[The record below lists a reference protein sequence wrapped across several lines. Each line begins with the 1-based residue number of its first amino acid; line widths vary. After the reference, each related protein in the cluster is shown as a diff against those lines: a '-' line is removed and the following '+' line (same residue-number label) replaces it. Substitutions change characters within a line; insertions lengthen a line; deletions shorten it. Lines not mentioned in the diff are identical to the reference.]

1 MQKDNMEKRS
11 FNKERRD
18 FKRDF
23 KDKESKFRKDHPS
36 GFKERESKFDKYK
49 KDDSRKD
56 NYKKKRFD
64 DEVVEKVDK
73 VYYTDNPDLI
83 YDEGVKVRLE
93 FTTLSHDARG
103 IAKINGV
110 SRKGLELVNYPIFV
124 NGVLPGEKANVEITS
139 YFFIP
144 LHSL

>member
-1 MQKDNMEKRS
+1 MEKRS

-64 DEVVEKVDK
+64 IL
-73 VYYTDNPDLI
+73 NW
-83 YDEGVKVRLE
+83 
-93 FTTLSHDARG
+93 
-103 IAKINGV
+103 
-110 SRKGLELVNYPIFV
+110 LELKGGCGYA
-124 NGVLPGEKANVEITS
+124 GDLPKN
-139 YFFIP
+139 
-144 LHSL
+144 

>member
-1 MQKDNMEKRS
+1 MEKRS

-49 KDDSRKD
+49 KDDSRKE

-73 VYYTDNPDLI
+73 VYYTDL
-83 YDEGVKVRLE
+83 
-93 FTTLSHDARG
+93 TLCC
-103 IAKINGV
+103 K
-110 SRKGLELVNYPIFV
+110 
-124 NGVLPGEKANVEITS
+124 
-139 YFFIP
+139 
-144 LHSL
+144 